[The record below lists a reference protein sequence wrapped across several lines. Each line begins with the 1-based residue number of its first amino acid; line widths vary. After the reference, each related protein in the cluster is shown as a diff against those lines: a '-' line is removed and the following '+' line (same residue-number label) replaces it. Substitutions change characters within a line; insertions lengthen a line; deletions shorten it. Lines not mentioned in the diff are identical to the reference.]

1 MSDTALPPALDSHTL
16 LVAAVIVHDQT
27 AGRVLLIQ
35 RAPGAKFAPNHWD
48 LPVGKA
54 DKGEVITTTAAR
66 ELKEETGLTVDPAE
80 LKVAGIIHGA
90 WGVEAPNGFLTVVFV
105 AHTWTGKPVNTEPH
119 KHSQVTWFPV
129 DHVPAEFVSTTRDA
143 LVNYLLDGPTVS
155 TEGFVQREDP

>member
-1 MSDTALPPALDSHTL
+1 MTDTALPPALDSHTL
-16 LVAAVIVHDQT
+16 LVAAVIVHDT
-27 AGRVLLIQ
+27 AAGRVLLIQ
-35 RAPGAKFAPNHWD
+35 RGPEAKFAAGHWD

-66 ELKEETGLTVDPAE
+66 ELKEETGLVVEPAE

-105 AHTWTGKPVNTEPH
+105 ANTWTGEPVNAEPH

-129 DHVPAEFVSTTRDA
+129 EQVPSQFVRTTREALMNYLHGGPMVST
-143 LVNYLLDGPTVS
+143 DG
-155 TEGFVQREDP
+155 F